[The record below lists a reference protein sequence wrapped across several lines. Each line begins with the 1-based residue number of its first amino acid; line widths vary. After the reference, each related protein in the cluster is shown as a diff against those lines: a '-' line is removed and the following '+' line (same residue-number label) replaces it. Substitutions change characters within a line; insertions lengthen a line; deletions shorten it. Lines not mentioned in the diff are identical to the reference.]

1 MEMMMKNPKFQIY
14 FGADDQ
20 FYFNLKAAN
29 GEVILGSEGYTAKSS
44 CQNGIASVKTN
55 AQLDQRFLRKIA
67 SNGQFY
73 FTLTAANNEPIGIS
87 EMYSTESAREKG
99 IEAVKKTAPDASVED
114 IT

>member
-1 MEMMMKNPKFQIY
+1 MKNPKFQIY
-14 FGADDQ
+14 IGADDQ
-20 FYFNLKAAN
+20 FYFKLKAAN

-55 AQLDQRFLRKIA
+55 AKLDQRFLRKTA

-73 FTLTAANNEPIGIS
+73 FTLAAANNEPIGNS
-87 EMYSTESAREKG
+87 EMYGTEGSRKKG
-99 IEAVKKTAPDASVED
+99 IEAVKKTAPDADIED